1 MVLFLVIQ
9 LILTFSLILL
19 FSSVFLIIQELQ
31 LHLFFSLVISLYLTY
46 FLALL
51 ILALLNKVTR
61 VLMVQKEG
69 VIKGLDLIFW
79 TIQETSLDISLNLTR
94 MFFIHTPV
102 PDVLYKLFGF
112 KKRKGV
118 SILTRLWD
126 PDLLDIGENTLIGPG
141 AIVSAHHI
149 RNGILRRKKVTIG
162 KNVTIGANTILATGI
177 TIGDN
182 TMVGYGSSIPP
193 NSHLDAN
200 SLYSGVPVKK
210 IKSLTENA

>member
-1 MVLFLVIQ
+1 MCFGWHENDIRVVSKEKGERDMGISD
-9 LILTFSLILL
+9 IAKAIEAIKSDNT
-19 FSSVFLIIQELQ
+19 V
-31 LHLFFSLVISLYLTY
+31 SLVEQA
-46 FLALL
+46 LAEGLVPVE
-51 ILALLNKVTR
+51 IL
-61 VLMVQKEG
+61 QEG

-149 RNGILRRKKVTIG
+149 RNGILRREKVTIG

-210 IKSLTENA
+210 IKSLTENV